1 MDLTGIGSIVDL
13 GRDILD
19 KIFPDPSQ
27 RADAELKLLTLQQ
40 AGQFKDMDDD
50 LQRAL
55 AQTNI
60 NAAEATNPSIFVSGW
75 RPAVGW
81 ICVGA
86 LAYQYILR
94 PIIPWVATACGH
106 AVPDMP
112 TLDDGL
118 YQLVFLLL
126 GFGGIRSFDK
136 MKGIASK

>member
-19 KIFPDPSQ
+19 KIFTDPSQ

-40 AGQFKDMDDD
+40 AGDFKEMDDD

-60 NAAEATNPSIFVSGW
+60 NAVEASNPSIFVSGW

-81 ICVGA
+81 VCVGA
-86 LAYQYILR
+86 LIYQYILR
-94 PIIPWVATACGH
+94 PPSVGIDCPWPCGARH
-106 AVPDMP
+106 AD
-112 TLDDGL
+112 
-118 YQLVFLLL
+118 
-126 GFGGIRSFDK
+126 
-136 MKGIASK
+136 A